1 MEKKYDF
8 YKMNIRKGEY
18 MRYAHLTHFF
28 DEYDYNINRNISSI
42 EGILKFPGYTY
53 PLPTGREGT
62 VLAIALENHQFI
74 SAKFLLDNKD
84 ELGIRLD
91 QLSHEVGEKKWT
103 NFPEELLL
111 TLSYYNENLDKEYL
125 EKLKDNNPSQYSFEK
140 AKFDEQLAAIKALLQ
155 YAQQC
160 VFENN
165 DGATV
170 KQDGNAVTGG
180 KTSTCGGGRQL

>member
-8 YKMNIRKGEY
+8 YKMNTRKGEY

-62 VLAIALENHQFI
+62 VLAIALENHQFT

-140 AKFDEQLAAIKALLQ
+140 AKFDEQSAAIKALLQ

-160 VFENN
+160 VSENN

-180 KTSTCGGGRQL
+180 KTVGVDNYKKW

>member
-42 EGILKFPGYTY
+42 EGILKFAGYTY

-74 SAKFLLDNKD
+74 SAKFLLDNK
-84 ELGIRLD
+84 I
-91 QLSHEVGEKKWT
+91 
-103 NFPEELLL
+103 
-111 TLSYYNENLDKEYL
+111 
-125 EKLKDNNPSQYSFEK
+125 
-140 AKFDEQLAAIKALLQ
+140 IKM
-155 YAQQC
+155 
-160 VFENN
+160 N
-165 DGATV
+165 
-170 KQDGNAVTGG
+170 
-180 KTSTCGGGRQL
+180 